1 MLKNSMR
8 PPWFTHYTIK
18 QGNWGWFSDCLAN
31 TICCRSIRPGGNGE
45 KTGVGSKLIKT
56 GIEILKKSK
65 CPFTIVLG
73 HPEYYPRFGFEPAS
87 RYRITSQWEGVPDHA
102 FMILWLDKSRINDVS
117 GIAKYRDEFNEAT

>member
-1 MLKNSMR
+1 MVLVL
-8 PPWFTHYTIK
+8 
-18 QGNWGWFSDCLAN
+18 SDKYNRLRTN
-31 TICCRSIRPGGNGE
+31 LHLPGGNGE

-102 FMILWLDKSRINDVS
+102 FMILWFDKSRINDVS